1 MRWLLLLVLVRVS
14 CARYIFWRMW
24 ASSQTDKGVLKDT
37 GYCYEQL
44 GYIWDKYSPKIVPG
58 LSQVDP
64 FCTHPE
70 PEQIIALCLYAAL
83 WYIHLYPSTATFGQ
97 RHWRFLGKISEK
109 NFSMMVIPV
118 LICFSNEMDEIYY
131 NDRLHHENHGTG
143 IFAKYITTFIDTAP
157 IFVQQP
163 DDIQLARLL
172 FQPKYGSH
180 VYKIQVA
187 VNFLG
192 WIVYYSGPHFGTE
205 ADNTIFEDTMYEH
218 PMRSWEFWCGDG
230 IYNSCYG
237 VLTRY
242 ILQAGQVFTRMQV
255 AVNAWIGHYRQRV
268 EHVMH
273 TIKAHNMWRMP
284 FRGSYPMLQA
294 CLHLTIHMSA
304 AKIKHAWADEA
315 FHKYPGLHTGPWP
328 RAP

>member
-1 MRWLLLLVLVRVS
+1 MRWTKFITMTGFTMKTMALAYLRSTSPRSSTQLRS
-14 CARYIFWRMW
+14 SS
-24 ASSQTDKGVLKDT
+24 SSQTISSWH
-37 GYCYEQL
+37 GYYFNPNMVHTFT
-44 GYIWDKYSPKIVPG
+44 KYS
-58 LSQVDP
+58 SCQ
-64 FCTHPE
+64 
-70 PEQIIALCLYAAL
+70 
-83 WYIHLYPSTATFGQ
+83 
-97 RHWRFLGKISEK
+97 
-109 NFSMMVIPV
+109 
-118 LICFSNEMDEIYY
+118 
-131 NDRLHHENHGTG
+131 
-143 IFAKYITTFIDTAP
+143 
-157 IFVQQP
+157 
-163 DDIQLARLL
+163 
-172 FQPKYGSH
+172 
-180 VYKIQVA
+180 
-187 VNFLG
+187 FLG
-192 WIVYYSGPHFGTE
+192 WIFYYSGPHFGTE

-315 FHKYPGLHTGPWP
+315 FHKYPGFHTGPWP